1 MIVFSDFIV
10 IITSQLCTTPRYLDC
25 YTVFDGLF
33 ALNRGCRVP
42 YLRRSSARWTR
53 QFCTFYPV
61 HHSRAAFLSV
71 CGKNILKIRYSK
83 RWRDN
88 CFTTSQ
94 ECGKQWIVWRLQF
107 HAPTALLLAA
117 VKELTFRNNL
127 PLTRLITVSSV
138 QPNSWI
144 LEKHWWRKIIKHNWM
159 FY

>member
-1 MIVFSDFIV
+1 MYDIRVFRLLHRLWRLICSKSRLANVLFTALKHSLNEIV
-10 IITSQLCTTPRYLDC
+10 LH
-25 YTVFDGLF
+25 FD
-33 ALNRGCRVP
+33 
-42 YLRRSSARWTR
+42 S
-53 QFCTFYPV
+53 V
-61 HHSRAAFLSV
+61 HHSRKALLSA
-71 CGKNILKIRYSK
+71 CGKNTLKIRYSK